1 VTVFRPSVKVTGP
14 EGREWEVYAYKINVG
29 PRGYFESD
37 LDDVPVG
44 SATVAAELWFVG
56 ALVWIVMLV
65 PRLVLR
71 VGDVAVAAVRAAA
84 SDRWTIEAV
93 TWLPHPER
101 YAWSTTSEYKGQ
113 VLAQVEGH
121 LARGDIPQH
130 LTNATYLGLR
140 RD

>member
-1 VTVFRPSVKVTGP
+1 MSVFRPSVKVTGP
-14 EGREWEVYAYKINVG
+14 EGREWEVYAYKLNLAA
-29 PRGYFESD
+29 RDYFELD
-37 LDDVPVG
+37 LDDVPGGTAPGGAVLG
-44 SATVAAELWFVG
+44 LVG
-56 ALVWIVMLV
+56 AVIWIVMLI
-65 PRLVLR
+65 PRLLMR
-71 VGDVAVAAVRAAA
+71 LGDVAVAAVRAAS

-93 TWLPHPER
+93 TWLPRPER

-140 RD
+140 T